1 MPQAVPG
8 AAVAG
13 PDAEPPDGGE
23 CCELAATGGVCEHM
37 VAVVERARAEDR
49 VALAAQ
55 LAELERMDSR
65 ELAALA
71 AEGYPL
77 ACELLAAPNP
87 GDTDDLDLRD
97 PRHRDDDHCC
107 ENAGDAASAPGH
119 QSVRGCGPVGGHG
132 LDMPVDVLAV
142 LEPGRALAAE
152 LDGLDLA
159 SLDDYALVEVLAAA
173 RRVES
178 WAASVTA
185 RAAAQLSHAEVF
197 DPARFGSRDPE
208 AAAVPE
214 EIALRLGIT
223 KGESKKLIALGRGIE
238 GSFGATG
245 RALSSGRI
253 DARKAAEIV
262 TTLAHRPGAVAW
274 FVEQEV
280 LGQAGEQTVHQLTR
294 GLAKAL
300 IAVDAEDA
308 AAAHARA
315 RRERHVTHPRPLPD
329 GMASMYVVGAAQD
342 LVGVD
347 LVLDAVAAAAKAG
360 GDPRSRD
367 QLRADAFFTL
377 SAGAMESRW
386 VGQPPR
392 SSTGPPG
399 ETRPGS
405 PPGEA
410 PDSVPGSVPGSAPG
424 SVPGAVADSVPG
436 AAAGGGGAVSAGGL
450 EADGSA
456 ASATSGVPD
465 CLASPAPST
474 SAAAEPESDPVGST
488 VVVSTGPEPGDQGTA
503 APAAGDQGTI
513 APAAGDQGT
522 AAPAADDQGTGAPAA
537 GGQGTAAPAAG
548 DQGTAAPA
556 AGDQGVAAPVAGED
570 LAVAASDEAG
580 VSSVRCCGTADGDG
594 CGCVAAALGVLP
606 ELLRRLRFG
615 PGMRLGDA
623 RTNRTEIR
631 LVVPLSVA
639 LPPHEPTGAGT
650 AADTGG
656 TRFVGGTD
664 TTVTA
669 GADGSGTAAATA
681 DRTDAVDEA
690 TGVAGGDAGAA
701 AESPSARFWDDP
713 PLSEVAE
720 LVGYGPVTADV
731 ARAIAAGGTWRRIV
745 TDPLSGAVLDVG
757 RRRYRPPA
765 DLAAYVRER
774 DKTCIRPGCSTPATR
789 CQLDHTVP
797 ASQGGATSAGNLG
810 PACVRDHS
818 VKTNGQAQVT
828 QPEPG
833 VFEWITPTGHAYR
846 RNIDGTITRLPGYY
860 ATHAGDPQF

>member
-1 MPQAVPG
+1 MFKDERDRSDDEAMTPPSAPARPHAQL
-8 AAVAG
+8 
-13 PDAEPPDGGE
+13 PDADE
-23 CCELAATGGVCEHM
+23 CCDLATAGGVCEHM
-37 VAVVERARAEDR
+37 VAVVEE
-49 VALAAQ
+49 ALAAERVLVAAQ
-55 LAELERMDSR
+55 VAELKAAGPEK
-65 ELAALA
+65 LAVLA
-71 AEGYPL
+71 AEGYPV
-77 ACELLAAPNP
+77 AWELLDDSGSDHDDDDIV
-87 GDTDDLDLRD
+87 GDTEGDEDGRGVVDATGAGGARRG
-97 PRHRDDDHCC
+97 PAGRHC
-107 ENAGDAASAPGH
+107 
-119 QSVRGCGPVGGHG
+119 

-142 LEPGRALAAE
+142 LEPGQALAAE

-405 PPGEA
+405 LPGEA
-410 PDSVPGSVPGSAPG
+410 PGATAGATADSVPGTAAGSE
-424 SVPGAVADSVPG
+424 PGAAASSVPG

-450 EADGSA
+450 ETDGSA

-474 SAAAEPESDPVGST
+474 SAAAEPESDPAGST
-488 VVVSTGPEPGDQGTA
+488 VVVSTGPEPGNE
-503 APAAGDQGTI
+503 
-513 APAAGDQGT
+513 
-522 AAPAADDQGTGAPAA
+522 
-537 GGQGTAAPAAG
+537 GTAAPAAG

-556 AGDQGVAAPVAGED
+556 AGEGDGAPVAGVGTGASATGEGT
-570 LAVAASDEAG
+570 AVAASDEASG
-580 VSSVRCCGTADGDG
+580 VPSVPCCGTADGDG

-615 PGMRLGDA
+615 PAMRLGDA

-656 TRFVGGTD
+656 TRVVGGTD

-681 DRTDAVDEA
+681 DRTDAADSAGEA
-690 TGVAGGDAGAA
+690 TAVAGVDAGTA
-701 AESPSARFWDDP
+701 AESPGARFWDDP

-765 DLAAYVRER
+765 DLAVYVRER

-789 CQLDHTVP
+789 CQLDH
-797 ASQGGATSAGNLG
+797 
-810 PACVRDHS
+810 
-818 VKTNGQAQVT
+818 
-828 QPEPG
+828 
-833 VFEWITPTGHAYR
+833 
-846 RNIDGTITRLPGYY
+846 
-860 ATHAGDPQF
+860 